1 MSADPSPAAPGRP
14 AAPIQ
19 RPTGFGF
26 GAIMARPDFTRF
38 RRWYDA
44 MNVLPRLPGART
56 QEIRYHDLA
65 A

>member
-1 MSADPSPAAPGRP
+1 MSADPAPAAPWRP
-14 AAPIQ
+14 AAPAR

-26 GAIMARPDFTRF
+26 DAIMARPDFTRF

>member
-1 MSADPSPAAPGRP
+1 MSADPAHPAPGARAAPAR
-14 AAPIQ
+14 

-26 GAIMARPDFTRF
+26 DAIMARPDFTRF
-38 RRWYDA
+38 RRWHDA

>member
-1 MSADPSPAAPGRP
+1 
-14 AAPIQ
+14 
-19 RPTGFGF
+19 
-26 GAIMARPDFTRF
+26 MARPDFTRF